1 MASDGLRLRLMA
13 SLIRYSARPG
23 QQAGLGWHYDES
35 CFSYVIALNDV
46 SNFDGGGTLF
56 SHAEHPISVP
66 PSLIAC

>member
-1 MASDGLRLRLMA
+1 MTSDHLRLRQIA

-46 SNFDGGGTLF
+46 SNFEGGGTLF
-56 SHAEHPISVP
+56 GHAEHPISVP
-66 PSLIAC
+66 PP

>member
-1 MASDGLRLRLMA
+1 MTSDHLRLRLIA

-46 SNFDGGGTLF
+46 SNFEGGGTLF
-56 SHAEHPISVP
+56 GHAEHPISVP